1 MFRPVLLG
9 GTHPMP
15 FKVKINVLL
24 LLAIL
29 VVPSS
34 LLFADVESDVAEI
47 RAEFEK
53 AEAEKLG
60 VES

>member
-1 MFRPVLLG
+1 MFRPFLLG

-29 VVPSS
+29 DDELGPYKPPVEPTLEAMEPAPPPTLSA
-34 LLFADVESDVAEI
+34 FDV
-47 RAEFEK
+47 
-53 AEAEKLG
+53 
-60 VES
+60 